1 MKYLFA
7 LFGVVLGVL
16 PMIAAE
22 AAPFPG
28 ADPCTFLGGA
38 QCGTSTAGVENLAR
52 IAINSIATFLAVGG
66 GALAVIYTVIGGF
79 QMLLS
84 FGDEGKFTRGRTSV
98 TWALVGFGLV
108 LGSQMIVNYILGQ
121 ASMAIGTAPLL
132 KLMEMIVNSILGLLN
147 VFFVII
153 IMAAGVRAIIGRGK
167 QEEFTQAKHAI
178 GFAIAGALI
187 INLAR
192 ALATATFNILGT
204 P

>member
-1 MKYLFA
+1 MKRLRALLGIVAASLMAFA
-7 LFGVVLGVL
+7 
-16 PMIAAE
+16 AH

-28 ADPCTFLGGA
+28 ADPCTFLGA
-38 QCGTSTAGVENLAR
+38 THCGTTTAGVVAMVNT
-52 IAINSIATFLAVGG
+52 AIVAIATFLAVGG
-66 GALAVIYTVIGGF
+66 GGLAVLYAVVGGF

-98 TWALVGFGLV
+98 TWALVGFGLL
-108 LGSQMIVNYILGQ
+108 LGSQMIVNFIAGQ
-121 ASMAIGTAPLL
+121 ASIAMSDPAPLL
-132 KLMEMIVNSILGLLN
+132 KLMEVVVSSILGLLN

-167 QEEFTQAKHAI
+167 QEEFTQAKHAV

-192 ALATATFNILGT
+192 AVATAVFNVFG
-204 P
+204 